1 MVVIT
6 RVRKANVSEKKCTNE
21 SGLGAGTAN
30 CDPPPVASLGES
42 YPGSATVKRGDTEII
57 IKDDGGS
64 LLLEAGAMIAII
76 FALAAAIVLVLWAR
90 HKFRK

>member
-1 MVVIT
+1 MT
-6 RVRKANVSEKKCTNE
+6 KAKAKLNPDQMPLFK
-21 SGLGAGTAN
+21 
-30 CDPPPVASLGES
+30 PPSDWSPPTEL
-42 YPGSATVKRGDTEII
+42 PDLRGRLIALDIET
-57 IKDDGGS
+57 KDDGGS